1 MKEEGDLASADAH
14 NAAFVPGSE
23 TGADAGHVSPCP
35 RGSPA
40 NGRRQT
46 RPQEAYPR
54 AKLQSRTRGETPASI
69 ELLNSILGDGRLSW
83 VFGTLSQRIQAAFTK
98 EGVA

>member
-54 AKLQSRTRGETPASI
+54 AKLQSRTRGEACRRRRQPLLSYSTPS
-69 ELLNSILGDGRLSW
+69 L
-83 VFGTLSQRIQAAFTK
+83 VTAA
-98 EGVA
+98 